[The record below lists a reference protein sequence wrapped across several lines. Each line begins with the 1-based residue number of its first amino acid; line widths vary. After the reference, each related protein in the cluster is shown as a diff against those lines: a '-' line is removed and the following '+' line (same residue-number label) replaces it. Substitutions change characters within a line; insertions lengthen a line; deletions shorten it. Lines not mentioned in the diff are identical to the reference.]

1 MDNVWQTD
9 PIPNR
14 TNNQIM
20 QKQSSGKRH
29 QTPAPA
35 DTSLHNQIYKP
46 KKKMKYRL
54 DLKETQ
60 NLNNNALALLNSN

>member
-1 MDNVWQTD
+1 
-9 PIPNR
+9 
-14 TNNQIM
+14 M